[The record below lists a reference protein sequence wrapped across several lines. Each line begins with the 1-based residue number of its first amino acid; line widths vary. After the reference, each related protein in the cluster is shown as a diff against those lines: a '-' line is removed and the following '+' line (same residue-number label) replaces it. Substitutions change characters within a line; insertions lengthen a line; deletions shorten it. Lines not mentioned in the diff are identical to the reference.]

1 LGYKDG
7 GYWTG
12 HIVALREDG
21 TVWTW
26 GENVWGQLGNGWQQ
40 HHNIHTYI
48 YFEPNQAKNLSDIV
62 SIAAEML
69 IRWH

>member
-1 LGYKDG
+1 VEIKGFGDIKMADIG
-7 GYWTG
+7 TG

-26 GENVWGQLGNGWQQ
+26 GENVWGQLGNGGSK

-48 YFEPNQAKNLSDIV
+48 YFEP
-62 SIAAEML
+62 
-69 IRWH
+69 IRQRISRILFR